1 MLLGREL
8 TELEVKPMWLDVALL
23 AARWSFRQLALGFWV
38 LVVIGTVV
46 GWLYRWIMD
55 DSR

>member
-1 MLLGREL
+1 
-8 TELEVKPMWLDVALL
+8 MWWDVVVL
-23 AARWSFRQLALGFWV
+23 ARWSFRGLALGVWV
-38 LVVIGTVV
+38 MVVVGAVV

>member
-1 MLLGREL
+1 MWDDLLFA
-8 TELEVKPMWLDVALL
+8 V
-23 AARWSFRQLALGFWV
+23 RWSFRELAIATWL
-38 LVVIGTVV
+38 LVMIGAMI

>member
-1 MLLGREL
+1 
-8 TELEVKPMWLDVALL
+8 MWVVMALL
-23 AARWSFRQLALGFWV
+23 AARWSFRGLALGVWIVVV
-38 LVVIGTVV
+38 LGAII

>member
-1 MLLGREL
+1 
-8 TELEVKPMWLDVALL
+8 MWFETVLL
-23 AARWSFRQLALGFWV
+23 AARWSFRSLALGIW
-38 LVVIGTVV
+38 LMVVVGAVI

>member
-1 MLLGREL
+1 MWPELLL
-8 TELEVKPMWLDVALL
+8 F
-23 AARWSFRQLALGFWV
+23 AARWSFRQLALGIWIAV
-38 LVVIGTVV
+38 AIGTVV

>member
-1 MLLGREL
+1 MDGEL
-8 TELEVKPMWLDVALL
+8 ILL
-23 AARWSFRQLALGFWV
+23 AARWSFRQLALGIWV
-38 LVVIGTVV
+38 LVVVGGVV

>member
-1 MLLGREL
+1 MGWGLVLF
-8 TELEVKPMWLDVALL
+8 
-23 AARWSFRQLALGFWV
+23 AARWTFRQLALGLWV
-38 LVVIGTVV
+38 VVLLGGVV

>member
-1 MLLGREL
+1 MWAEL
-8 TELEVKPMWLDVALL
+8 TLF
-23 AARWSFRQLALGFWV
+23 AARWSFRQLAWGIWI
-38 LVVIGTVV
+38 LVVVGAVV

>member
-1 MLLGREL
+1 MMDTVVLL
-8 TELEVKPMWLDVALL
+8 
-23 AARWSFRQLALGFWV
+23 ARWSGRALALGVWV
-38 LVVIGTVV
+38 LVVVGVVV